1 MSAGKNQTP
10 IIQTKFCAPLLTSD
24 IVERGRLLA
33 LLDGSLEVPL
43 TLVSAPAGYG
53 KSTLVSQW
61 CKRQKHNTFWLSLD
75 PSDSDVQQCLAYLI
89 ADIQKQIPG
98 AFELYQF

>member
-1 MSAGKNQTP
+1 MSVGKHQVP

-24 IVERGRLLA
+24 LVERDRLMA

-43 TLVSAPAGYG
+43 SLVSAPAGYG
-53 KSTLVSQW
+53 KSILVSQW
-61 CKRQKHNTFWLSLD
+61 CNRQKHNTFWFSLD
-75 PSDSDVQQCLAYLI
+75 PSDSYIQQCLAYLI

-98 AFELYQF
+98 ACEGSE